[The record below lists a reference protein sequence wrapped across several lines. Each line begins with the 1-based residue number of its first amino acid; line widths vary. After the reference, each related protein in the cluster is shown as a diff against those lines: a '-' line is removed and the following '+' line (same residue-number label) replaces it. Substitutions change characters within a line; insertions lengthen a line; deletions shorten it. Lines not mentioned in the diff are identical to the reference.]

1 MNLYI
6 AHILTSNC
14 DEIHLYSVTDKNEPK
29 KILNSIK
36 EIFYIK
42 NIEQL
47 LVLIPAAEVTSYKF
61 IKNKSLAD
69 QVNIANFISD
79 IDINLI
85 DSVSDNEYVLSDE
98 AAYVVNKNFI
108 TNLNDQ
114 LSHLNYKVIIT
125 PEYLINSSEHYDSIT
140 QIENTFMFSYKDKTG
155 FAVSDDNLNQYLDIV
170 SNDKP
175 DFNPE
180 IYSADENLNN
190 KYKSSKASK
199 KFDLQDVSIEKI
211 RSLPNLFKMNLT
223 LSLII
228 KKMNFTKTQLA
239 ASVLSLFLISF
250 TPYYLIYK
258 NNYQSQIYKDA
269 TLDIFSSISKDI
281 KRVVAPKNQIDQILK
296 NAPKKLQAETKLPD
310 LELFFKYG
318 ENYFSEIIIDA
329 QSSNVR
335 ITINEMPSLQFN
347 ILKSISEK
355 FNIKILD
362 QNIEINNDKINGL
375 IDLQYEN
382 N

>member
-14 DEIHLYSVTDKNEPK
+14 DEIHLYNVTDKDEPK

-36 EIFYIK
+36 ELFYIK

-47 LVLIPAAEVTSYKF
+47 LVLIPASEVTSYKF

-180 IYSADENLNN
+180 IFSTDENLNN

-211 RSLPNLFKMNLT
+211 KSLPNLFKMNLT

-239 ASVLSLFLISF
+239 ASILSLFLISF

-296 NAPKKLQAETKLPD
+296 NAPTKLQAETKLPD